1 MKISLTFS
9 GDQKMAE
16 TLKSKRER
24 MQAAARAALY
34 EAGNAV
40 MTNAKQRAPMDL
52 GTLRASGYVAMPT
65 TGSHPKVELG
75 FGGAAKA
82 YALAQHEHT
91 EYRHEVGEAKFLEHA
106 FHDVDVKGIIQ
117 KRLKEGLEGKG
128 AAPQLSQG
136 QHRTEPE

>member
-1 MKISLTFS
+1 MKISLTFE

-24 MQAAARAALY
+24 MQAATRAALY
-34 EAGNAV
+34 AAGNAV
-40 MTNAKQRAPMDL
+40 MTNAKQRAPLDT
-52 GTLRASGYVAMPT
+52 GVLRASGYVALPT
-65 TGSHPKVELG
+65 TGNNPSCEVG

-82 YALAQHEHT
+82 YAMAQHEHT
-91 EYRHEVGEAKFLEHA
+91 EYRHEVGEAKFLEKA

-117 KRLKEGLEGKG
+117 KILKEGFEGKG